1 MSQPDLVSSFWSA
14 DDQPCRESET
24 VSDNR
29 CLALPHVGST
39 DQDLLQSTAQSQSLE
54 QQRVTRIYHL
64 EQALDQALACLSDL
78 RMQLQNQEILEAQ
91 LATTEEFAYV
101 QQQAIADSSSS

>member
-1 MSQPDLVSSFWSA
+1 MSQPDLVSSFWTA
-14 DDQPCRESET
+14 DDQLCREPET
-24 VSDNR
+24 VSGDD
-29 CLALPHVGST
+29 CLALPHVSPT
-39 DQDLLQSTAQSQSLE
+39 DQDLLSKLAQSQSLE

-101 QQQAIADSSSS
+101 QQQRSPDSSSS